1 MLPSFVY
8 DEKSYDP
15 HNILKG
21 LFRGFFLVR
30 VFRHIFTGPRTAL
43 KVTDGPISGKP
54 WNAQILGMLSVTKYS
69 IAYAAVQ
76 ARQLLNSQEEW
87 SVEDAHFNAE
97 HFFYTILAIFDDAAH
112 STWYEETIDWWNRRV
127 FGNSYTGSD
136 RLTHDDDSDD
146 EESDLSLLKAQ
157 HAARQAVQ

>member
-1 MLPSFVY
+1 MLP
-8 DEKSYDP
+8 DILLM
-15 HNILKG
+15 NIK
-21 LFRGFFLVR
+21 
-30 VFRHIFTGPRTAL
+30 
-43 KVTDGPISGKP
+43 
-54 WNAQILGMLSVTKYS
+54 
-69 IAYAAVQ
+69 

-112 STWYEETIDWWNRRV
+112 STWYEETIDWWNRYVVVSSISSHKLIHHSLNFSPSTPLTRRV

-157 HAARQAVQ
+157 HAAR